1 MTSAQKQFNRRQA
14 ERFLMTQATL
24 AVVDQIGEVQLM
36 DISAR
41 GARIRH
47 LRPFSPGGEVRLKF
61 KPTPQSITLSLNGRV
76 VWTEPLDPMDLEG
89 ERLSGIQFNEEAAGL
104 QSALERLCESGGAT
118 RI

>member
-14 ERFLMTQATL
+14 ERFLMNVATVAL
-24 AVVDQIGEVQLM
+24 VDQLGEVQLM
-36 DISAR
+36 DISVR

-47 LRPFSPGGEVRLKF
+47 LRPVPIGGEVRLKF
-61 KPTPQSITLSLNGRV
+61 KPTPQSITLALTGRV
-76 VWTEPLDPMDLEG
+76 IWTEPLDPMDPEG
-89 ERLSGIQFNEEAAGL
+89 ERLSGLQFNDEAAGL